1 MACRLPRVWLS
12 LGRGVC
18 EAFAKPAAFRV
29 TSIVAIT
36 EERIVFKEFKEFA
49 LRGSVLDMAV
59 GIIIGAAFGKIIT
72 SLVND
77 VIMPPIGLILG
88 NVNFNDLFVSL
99 NRTHYPTLAAAKAAS
114 APTINYGMFLNNVLD
129 FTIVAFVMFMMI
141 RWFNRL
147 MPPPMVEK
155 TTRECPFCASEIPLK
170 ARRCPHCTSEVAAA
184 AA

>member
-1 MACRLPRVWLS
+1 VKSQRTI
-12 LGRGVC
+12 
-18 EAFAKPAAFRV
+18 K
-29 TSIVAIT
+29 
-36 EERIVFKEFKEFA
+36 EEVMLKEFKEFA
-49 LRGSVLDMAV
+49 LRGNVLDMAV

-99 NRTHYPTLAAAKAAS
+99 NGTHYATLAAAKTAS

-147 MPPPMVEK
+147 MPPPVAEP

-170 ARRCPHCTSEVAAA
+170 ARRCPHCTSEIAAA
-184 AA
+184 A